1 MCGIVG
7 WWQKDGSGV
16 DKNLLVRMRDKLIN
30 RGPDDAGVW
39 INGSIGL
46 GHRRLSILDLSPL
59 GHQPMMDNDSGLVIT
74 YNGEVFNFKDIRKEL
89 EQKGISFKSET
100 DTEVILS
107 AYKTWGPDCLKKF
120 VGMFAFAIWNSKD
133 QSLFLARDR
142 IGIKPLFYQITD
154 RSVLFSSRLSPLAI
168 HPECPKE
175 QDPEALGLYLEI
187 GFVPSPWSIFK
198 GIKKLKPGHFLLIR
212 QREVKE
218 ECYWNI
224 DQIPVDFSLKKT
236 SEQELV
242 QRLDSLLRDSVKL
255 RMISDVPLGAFLSGG
270 VDSSLIVALMSQVS
284 TTPPKTFTIGFN
296 EPEYDE
302 SPYAAEIANHLGT
315 EHHQRI
321 MKSQDLIHL
330 LEDNTRNYDEPF
342 ADWSSLPCMMVSK
355 FAREKVTVCL
365 SGDGGDELFAGYH
378 YYHILSKL
386 NPFYQSPEFLR
397 KTMGWMI
404 SSIKNHRFA
413 LLGKSLMQKDII
425 EAFAFM
431 RTMLKDYGRNTLFTE
446 NTLTIKGLFSQRAKN
461 FSLSD
466 PISKACRLDC
476 CYYLPDD
483 ILQKMDIASMA
494 FGLEARVPLLDHR
507 IIEFSQALPLDLKLR
522 YGSTKFLLKKVLAQY
537 VPPHFFERP
546 KKGFCVPIR
555 EWFRGELKDLLLQEL
570 SSENIKAF
578 GFLNDKGVKRLIDLH
593 LSKRRDTHPI
603 LWVLLSLLRWNNH
616 IRNLKD

>member
-39 INGSIGL
+39 INESIGF

-59 GHQPMMDNDSGLVIT
+59 GHQPMIDNDSGLVIT

-100 DTEVILS
+100 DTEVILK

-142 IGIKPLFYQITD
+142 IGIKPLYYQITD
-154 RSVLFSSRLSPLAI
+154 HSVLFSSRLSPLVI
-168 HPECPKE
+168 HPACSKE
-175 QDPEALGLYLEI
+175 LDPEALGLYLEI

-212 QREVKE
+212 KNEVKE

-224 DQIPVDFSLKKT
+224 DQISIDPSLEKA

-270 VDSSLIVALMSQVS
+270 IDSSLVVALMSQVS

-296 EPEYDE
+296 ESEYDE
-302 SPYAAEIANHLGT
+302 SPYATEIAKHLGT

-342 ADWSSLPCMMVSK
+342 ADWSSLPCMMVSR

-378 YYHILSKL
+378 YYNILSKL
-386 NPFYQSPEFLR
+386 KPIYHSPEFLR
-397 KTMGWMI
+397 KTIGSMI
-404 SSIKNHRFA
+404 SGIKNHRFA
-413 LLGKSLMQKDII
+413 LLAKSLMQKDII

-431 RTMLKDYGRNTLFTE
+431 RTMLKDYGRNTLFKK
-446 NTLTIKGLFSQRAKN
+446 NTLTVKALFSQRAEN

-466 PISKACRLDC
+466 PVSKACRLDC

-507 IIEFSQALPLDLKLR
+507 IIEFSQTLPLDLKLR
-522 YGSTKFLLKKVLAQY
+522 HGSTKFLLKKVLAQY

-555 EWFRGELKDLLLQEL
+555 EWFRGELKDLLLHEL
-570 SSENIKAF
+570 SSEKIKAF

-593 LSKRRDTHPI
+593 LSEKRDTHPM
-603 LWVLLSLLRWNNH
+603 LWVLLSLLRWNKH